1 MFKKWYFWVVNIYSL
16 HKCLLIPFFK
26 MIIIICA
33 PVILSRRTNLAKTTL
48 SMSMKNTTDWKMSLK
63 SGLVHCLFSKKG
75 PPLLHCSLVNN
86 LAQVI
91 YAKNCPTTFYCIF
104 QLVWVPIPLLISTG
118 FLKYPFRHSFQTGIK
133 IQLWNNWKKISVLTD
148 FFFQF

>member
-1 MFKKWYFWVVNIYSL
+1 MHWLAEQSKALKKLWKEVAVEIISTCGILFNKLTYGESPPYDYCTDLFLGQQDNSYVNDIQTDITQL
-16 HKCLLIPFFK
+16 PG
-26 MIIIICA
+26 II
-33 PVILSRRTNLAKTTL
+33 
-48 SMSMKNTTDWKMSLK
+48 
-63 SGLVHCLFSKKG
+63 
-75 PPLLHCSLVNN
+75 